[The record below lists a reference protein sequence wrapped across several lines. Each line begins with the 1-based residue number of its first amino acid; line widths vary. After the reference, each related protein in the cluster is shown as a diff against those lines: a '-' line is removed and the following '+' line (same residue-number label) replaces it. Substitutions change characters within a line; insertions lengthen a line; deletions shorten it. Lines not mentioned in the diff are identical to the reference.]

1 MVEAEKV
8 SSPQKIEEEAARAA
22 GIHQPHDLDL
32 AVVDRRRTQLWSTSL
47 FVVAAF
53 VVVLALMA
61 IGPDFLPE
69 ALRLEELSSWVTLTL
84 VGGLMLA
91 FLIYIVEKEASLR
104 RLSRLLVEEREKN
117 ARLQEMDEL
126 KSDFV
131 ATVSHELKTPLTAI
145 IGAAQTLG
153 RRGAHMSEEQHE
165 TFIDMIERQGTKLL
179 RLVEDVLDTTRL
191 ESGDTGLRREEV
203 DLRNLAERVI
213 GDLSQTEVGMRREVL
228 LLAEPDRPRA
238 WGDPTA
244 LQQVL
249 GNLVENALKYS
260 PEETKVVVTV
270 RESEK
275 ESLFEVFD
283 LGQGISP
290 EQISTIFDRFRQA
303 DSTAS
308 RGSSGFGLGLYIVK
322 NLVAAHHGDVE
333 VASEVG
339 VGSTFRVRLPKR
351 AGELS

>member
-8 SSPQKIEEEAARAA
+8 SRPQKIEEEAARAA

-104 RLSRLLVEEREKN
+104 RLSKLLVEEREKN
-117 ARLQEMDEL
+117 ARLQEMD
-126 KSDFV
+126 
-131 ATVSHELKTPLTAI
+131 ELKTPLTAI